1 MISKWTKSA
10 VIIAGVILLV
20 TLLFYFGYGYSIRWG
35 GELDSAATSSFA
47 ALLSAMFTGLVFLI
61 TSLEFLSQRKDV
73 DMRSMERILT
83 IWSNTVNGLYYKNK
97 EGSVFRGK
105 EVFEYLYEDWVS
117 SKKSIE
123 YYDLQEYFCSDIKMS
138 YILKCYIENLLSILK
153 SIEMCDKNNQDFF
166 LSYIRFSMSL
176 YERKVLQEYIKED
189 RYIELKNFVEKF
201 DLLPKNDA

>member
-105 EVFEYLYEDWVS
+105 EVFEYFYEDWES
-117 SKKSIE
+117 SDKSAK
-123 YYDLQEYFCSDIKMS
+123 YYGLEEYFCSDIKMN

-176 YERKVLQEYIKED
+176 YERKVLQEFIKEKG
-189 RYIELKNFVEKF
+189 YIELKSFVEKF